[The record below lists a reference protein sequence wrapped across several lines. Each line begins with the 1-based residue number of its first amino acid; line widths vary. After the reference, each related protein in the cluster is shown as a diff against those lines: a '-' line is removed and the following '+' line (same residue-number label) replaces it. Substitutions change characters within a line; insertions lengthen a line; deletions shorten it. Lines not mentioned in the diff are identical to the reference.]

1 MGVYFNNHTHTEYS
15 NLRLLDCINKPEEL
29 IDKAIEVGL
38 TGLAITDHE
47 SLSAHIKVNKYAKK
61 IREKNPDFVIALGN
75 EIYLTDTRDL
85 GQKYYHFILIAKD
98 EDGYRGLKEL
108 SSIAWMNGYYDRRM
122 ERVPLLKSELREVM
136 KKYKGHIIGTTAC
149 IGGELGNSILNLNN
163 CEEVNDMDNRDRYHK
178 QIVDFMTFCIDV
190 FGKDDFYI
198 ECAPASSP
206 EQIIANKRMLKISEA
221 FDIDMCIGTDA
232 HYLTK
237 EDRYVHKSYLNSKG
251 GEREVD
257 SFYEFTHLMTE
268 QETRELLRF
277 SYDDDVI
284 DYIFNSS
291 NQMSKKIE
299 FYSLERHQSIPE
311 VEVTNY
317 QKNDWSR
324 VPGLVMDSFD
334 YKYKVL
340 QSLISSDNIQ
350 ERYWVQ
356 ECLQAMIDKDLIY
369 KPEYWDRLE
378 EEARVKRVIGEKL
391 GTCMFA
397 YPNTLKHY
405 VDLFWDCGSTVG
417 AGRGSACAAL
427 NHYLLGITQ
436 LDPIEWDLP
445 FWRYI
450 NDERTELGDIDLDL
464 APSKIQK
471 IFSEIRKER
480 GELGLVQVCTF
491 GTEGTKSAI
500 LTACRGYR
508 SEEYPDGIDV
518 DAAQYMSSLI
528 PQERGFLWPI
538 EDVINGNP
546 EKGRKPIAAF
556 ITAVNQ
562 YPGLLDIII
571 RIQGLVNKRSS
582 HASGVIL
589 FDSDKIYDT
598 AAIMRTPKG
607 ALITQWDLH
616 DQEAAGSVKYD
627 FLLTAVQDIII
638 QTIELLQAD
647 GVIEKDLT
655 LREVYNK
662 YLHPSILPRDDQKMW
677 DALANGDVLG
687 CFQFDSS
694 VGAQAAK
701 KIKPKNPMEMAD
713 ANGLMRLMTAEKGA
727 ETPMEKYVRYKN
739 NISLWYK
746 EMDQQGLT
754 KEEQKTLEP
763 YFLSS
768 YGVPPSQEQM
778 MKILQDPKICGFT
791 LAEANTARKIVG
803 KKQMDKI
810 PELREKV
817 YNKAT
822 SDALGKY
829 VWTYGIGPQMG
840 YSFSIIHALAYSF
853 IGMQTLFLATHFNPV
868 YWNTAYLIVNSGA
881 IDEEEGDQSDYTKI
895 AKAIG
900 EIRNA
905 GIKVSLVDINKSD
918 FGFKPDVKN
927 NQILFGLKGLANV
940 NNDLIRDIIDNRP
953 YVSLVDFYN
962 RVHPNKQAMISLIKG
977 GGFDQFSSRM
987 EAMVQY
993 IWITCDKK
1001 KRLTLQNLPGL
1012 MRYGLIPD
1020 EERFVIPRRVYEF
1033 NRYLKAECKDPFVP
1047 DKYLLDER
1055 AINFLVEIDQ
1065 ENSMESDN
1073 ISWYIDMKVW
1083 DKIYQG
1089 YMDVFRNWIAED
1101 KEGLLNELN
1110 TVIFMED
1117 WAKYASGNISSWE
1130 MESLCFY
1137 YHDHE
1142 LVNVNNS
1149 KYGFVD
1155 FFSLP
1160 EEPIV
1165 DKVFKKGASLIPIY
1179 KLHKICGTCIAKNKV
1194 KSTVYLLTNNGVVPV
1209 KFRQEYFALF
1219 DKQTFKRN
1227 SDGTKKVVEKSW
1239 FNRGNMIVVQ
1249 GIRRGDE
1256 FVTKKY
1262 ASSGGHQLYH
1272 IDQVLDNGDLILR
1285 SERYQGDEEYED
1297 SGIDG

>member
-1 MGVYFNNHTHTEYS
+1 MQTYFNNHSHTEFS
-15 NLRLLDCINKPEEL
+15 NLRLLDCINKPEAL
-29 IDKAIEVGL
+29 IDKAIELGL
-38 TGLAITDHE
+38 TGIAITDHE
-47 SLSAHIKVNKYAKK
+47 SLSSHMRVNKYAKK
-61 IREKNPDFVIALGN
+61 IREKNPDFTVALGN
-75 EIYLTDTRDL
+75 EIYLVDTRDL
-85 GQKYYHFILIAKD
+85 KQKYYHFILIAKD
-98 EDGYRGLKEL
+98 KEGYRGLKEL
-108 SSIAWMNGYYDRRM
+108 SSIAWMNKYYDRNM
-122 ERVPLLKSELREVM
+122 ERVPLLKSELKEVM
-136 KKYKGHIIGTTAC
+136 KRFKGHIIGTTAC
-149 IGGELGNSILNLNN
+149 IGGELGSSILNLHN
-163 CEEVNDMDNRDRYHK
+163 CEKVNDEINAKRYHE
-178 QIVDFMTFCIDV
+178 QIVNFMTFCIDV

-198 ECAPASSP
+198 ECAPASYP
-206 EQIIANKRMLKISEA
+206 DQIIANKRMLSISEA
-221 FDIDMCIGTDA
+221 FDINMCVGTDA

-237 EDRYVHKSYLNSKG
+237 EDRYIHKAYLNSKG

-257 SFYEFTHLMTE
+257 SFYEFTYLMNE
-268 QETRELLRF
+268 QEARELLRL
-277 SYDDDVI
+277 SYEDDVI
-284 DYIFNSS
+284 DWIFKCS
-291 NQMSKKIE
+291 NEMKDKIE
-299 FYSLERHQSIPE
+299 FYSLEQHQSIPE
-311 VEVTNY
+311 VKVT
-317 QKNDWSR
+317 
-324 VPGLVMDSFD
+324 D
-334 YKYKVL
+334 YKKGFVPYQWEDKYPIL
-340 QSLISSDNIQ
+340 SSLIWSDNIQ
-350 ERYWVQ
+350 ERYWVNECIIALQ
-356 ECLQAMIDKDLIY
+356 EKGLYNDPRYL
-369 KPEYWDRLE
+369 ERLE

-391 GTCMFA
+391 ETCMFA

-405 VDLFWDCGSTVG
+405 VDLFWECGSTVG

-436 LDPIEWDLP
+436 LDPIEWNLP

-471 IFSEIRKER
+471 IFAEIRKER

-518 DAAQYMSSLI
+518 DMAQYMSSLI

-538 EDVINGNP
+538 EDVVNGNP
-546 EKGRKPIAAF
+546 SKGRKPVTAF
-556 ITAVNQ
+556 VNTVNQ
-562 YPGLLDIII
+562 YPGLLDIIT

-582 HASGVIL
+582 HASGVIF
-589 FDSDKIYDT
+589 FDENIYDT
-598 AAIMRTPKG
+598 AAVMRTPKG

-647 GVIEKDLT
+647 NVIERDLS

-662 YLHPSILPRDDQKMW
+662 YLHPSVLPQNNKKMW
-677 DALANGDVLG
+677 DALANGEVLG

-694 VGAQAAK
+694 VGGQAAK
-701 KIKPKNPMEMAD
+701 KIKPQNPLEMSD

-727 ETPMEKYVRYKN
+727 ETPMEKYVRFKN
-739 NISLWYK
+739 DISLWYK

-754 KEEQKTLEP
+754 KEEQKALEP
-763 YFLSS
+763 HFLRS

-778 MKILQDPKICGFT
+778 MTMLQDPNICGFT
-791 LAEANTARKIVG
+791 LAEANAARKIVG

-810 PELREKV
+810 PELKEKV
-817 YNKAT
+817 LNSAK
-822 SDALGKY
+822 SPALGHY

-853 IGMQTLFLATHFNPV
+853 IGMQTLYLATHFNPV

-881 IDEEEGDQSDYTKI
+881 IDEEEGEQSDYTKI

-905 GIKVSLVDINKSD
+905 GIKVSLVDINHSD
-918 FGFKPDVKN
+918 FGFKPDVEN

-940 NNDLIRDIIDNRP
+940 NNDFIKDIIDNRP
-953 YVSLVDFYN
+953 YISLLDFLN

-977 GGFDQFSSRM
+977 GAFDQFSSRM
-987 EAMVQY
+987 EAMIEY
-993 IWITCDKK
+993 IWLTCDKK
-1001 KRLTLQNLPGL
+1001 KRLTLQNMPGL
-1012 MRYGLIPD
+1012 IRYGLLPEDTEDQIMA
-1020 EERFVIPRRVYEF
+1020 RRIYEF
-1033 NRYLKAECKDPFVP
+1033 NRYLKAECKCSFKPEYFI
-1047 DKYLLDER
+1047 LDER
-1055 AINFLVEIDQ
+1055 AINFLAEIDKESMVVY
-1065 ENSMESDN
+1065 ENN
-1073 ISWYIDMKVW
+1073 KFFLNMKDW
-1083 DKIYQG
+1083 DKQVYQPW
-1089 YMDVFRNWIAED
+1089 MDVFRAWISANK
-1101 KEGLLNELN
+1101 KEILDNLN

-1117 WAKYASGNISSWE
+1117 WNKYASGNISSWE

-1142 LVNVNNS
+1142 LANINNS

-1160 EEPIV
+1160 EEPMV
-1165 DKVFKKGASLIPIY
+1165 EKVFKRGALLIPIY
-1179 KLHKICGTCIAKNKV
+1179 KLHKICGTCIAKNKT
-1194 KSTVYLLTNNGVVPV
+1194 KSTVYLLTTNGVVPV
-1209 KFRQEYFALF
+1209 KFRQEHFGLF
-1219 DKQTFKRN
+1219 DRQVSRKN
-1227 SDGTKKVVEKSW
+1227 PDGTKTVIEKSW

-1256 FVTKKY
+1256 FVAKKY
-1262 ASSGGHQLYH
+1262 ASSGGGHQLYH
-1272 IDQVLDNGDLILR
+1272 IDEVLENGDLILR
-1285 SERYQGDEEYED
+1285 SERYQGEEEYED
-1297 SGIDG
+1297 SSING